1 MKTSDFDYKLPE
13 ELIAKYP
20 PEERGTTRLLI
31 VDRKDGSITH
41 RHYSDLVDY
50 VENDD
55 LFVLNE
61 TKVINAR
68 IFATVKRSGK
78 RVELLFIKPLPNKK
92 GIGNLWYSL
101 IGRAKNVKIG
111 DKLLVENSNIS
122 LTVADREEGERGFQ
136 VEIPEKSQKELFTK
150 YGHVPLPPYMN
161 RADEPEDEI
170 RYNTV
175 FARDE
180 GSVAAPTASLNL
192 TVDILQKAR
201 KQGADISYVTLD
213 VGWGTF
219 APVNTENIEDFQI
232 HRETFDLPKET
243 ADKINNANNV
253 WTFGTTAT
261 RTVESCAVKKGG
273 KYVVE
278 PKSGD
283 TNLFIY
289 PGYEWKIIDR
299 LVTNFHAPK
308 SSLIML
314 VSARL
319 GYDLTMHVYDEAVKE
334 KYNFLSYG
342 DSMLIL

>member
-1 MKTSDFDYKLPE
+1 MKTTDFEYNLPE
-13 ELIAKYP
+13 HLIAKYP
-20 PEERGTTRLLI
+20 PEERGTSRLLV
-31 VDRKDGSITH
+31 VDRKTGEISH
-41 RHYSDLVDY
+41 RKYADLVDY
-50 VENDD
+50 VQKDD

-68 IFATVKRSGK
+68 VFGTVKRSSK

-111 DKLLVENSNIS
+111 DEVLVENSKIS
-122 LTVADREEGERGFQ
+122 LTIADRKEGERGFH
-136 VEIPEKSQKELFTK
+136 VEIPEDSQNELFSQ

-161 RADEPEDEI
+161 RADEPEDEL

-175 FARDE
+175 FAKVD

-201 KQGADISYVTLD
+201 KEGADISYVTLD

-219 APVNTENIEDFQI
+219 APVNTEDVEDFQI
-232 HRETFDLPKET
+232 HTETFNLPNET
-243 ADKINNANNV
+243 AEKINSAKNV

-261 RTVESCAVKKGG
+261 RTVESCAVKKSG
-273 KYVVE
+273 KYIVN

-289 PGYEWKIIDR
+289 PGYEWKVIDR

-314 VSARL
+314 VAARL
-319 GYDLTMHVYDEAVKE
+319 GYELTMQVYNEAVKE
-334 KYNFLSYG
+334 KYHFLSYG